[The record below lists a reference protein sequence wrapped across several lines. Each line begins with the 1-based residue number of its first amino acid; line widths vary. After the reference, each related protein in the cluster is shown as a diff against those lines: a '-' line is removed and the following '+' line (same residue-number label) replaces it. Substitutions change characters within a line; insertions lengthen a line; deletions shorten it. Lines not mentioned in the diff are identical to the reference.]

1 MSTLHLRYVDSPIG
15 RLRLVAS
22 ADALITAAFPNDAAA
37 ELDLPTDP
45 SHRVLAQAAREL
57 DEYFSGQRQIF
68 ATPLAPQG
76 TAFQLQV
83 WRYLTTIPFAATCSY
98 GQVANGIAHPK
109 AVRAVGAAN
118 GQNRLP
124 LFIPCHRVIGA
135 GGQLTGF
142 AGGLPLKR
150 WLLAHEQNVAGGT
163 RAQPSLFRAS
173 PGEYGR

>member
-15 RLRLVAS
+15 RLRLVAAS
-22 ADALITAAFPNDAAA
+22 DALIEVAFPRDGLPD
-37 ELDLPTDP
+37 LDLPKSP
-45 SHRVLAQAAREL
+45 AHPVLSQAECEL
-57 DEYFSGQRQIF
+57 FEYFRGDRSIF
-68 ATPLAPQG
+68 STPLRPQG

-83 WRYLTTIPFAATCSY
+83 WQYLTTIPFATTCSY
-98 GQVANGIAHPK
+98 GQVAAAIAAPK

-150 WLLAHEQNVAGGT
+150 WLLAHEQNAART
-163 RAQPSLFRAS
+163 TAAQPSLFAA
-173 PGEYGR
+173 G